1 MQLNLLGHAVLIHL
15 VVEDALVGILHF
27 SLVQLL
33 LFELLLG
40 LNTASFLTCFVFFFE
55 TLFILLLTQS
65 EVSHVLLVDVRLF
78 VQSSTLLRQVSLL
91 VRVPRILLQLR
102 HRRQIASRLAR
113 LQVHGLS
120 VALEGCHATVVRF
133 AAL

>member
-1 MQLNLLGHAVLIHL
+1 M

-65 EVSHVLLVDVRLF
+65 EVSHVLLVNVSLF
-78 VQSSTLLRQVSLL
+78 VQGGTLVGEVSLL
-91 VRVPRILLQLR
+91 IGIPRIVLKLR
-102 HRRQIASRLAR
+102 HQRLK
-113 LQVHGLS
+113 V
-120 VALEGCHATVVRF
+120 TP
-133 AAL
+133 